1 MPQLSQQ
8 ELRGQHAPYSD
19 VATATHDP
27 ALVSHQ
33 PVPGVWSSMVAALK
47 GGDQFGLFVLVGL
60 GMIALAPRHLLLAHS
75 LITQLLTGQPARHD
89 LTAWPYVP
97 ITLPLGVIVALITF
111 RMERR
116 ARIIGLATALLLAFT
131 WIYRPVDPD
140 FLLFLALFF
149 SVAFALIH
157 LPLPR
162 LAVALLVTVYV
173 VVALVAVLRWWKGTA
188 AVGFIGGLPVLV
200 PMLWYSVYEHGK
212 QKALGLRRFL
222 TYVSGRLFGT
232 PVVTYD
238 DLFTPARGAELT
250 ATRWAGV
257 RTLYIALTASI
268 VARIAAEVSAAGVR
282 DSAAGFPLLT
292 LSYIDYVRHS
302 CVIVVR
308 FNTFIGVLRLFGIP
322 LRTNFRYW
330 VLARTPNEHWQRWN
344 VLAREWFL
352 TFVFY
357 PLMRARKGL
366 FAAVMT
372 ALLAAGVLHTV
383 PIALIRGFNASQVV
397 AHSIYWVIN
406 GLAIYLVIKIPLMY
420 PALPQKLGMRNSRAW
435 SIAGIILTSAFY
447 ALLHGLRTEAT
458 TWAEMGHYVERLLEG
473 LSV

>member
-1 MPQLSQQ
+1 MPQLSRQD
-8 ELRGQHAPYSD
+8 LRASGAPYSA
-19 VATATHDP
+19 ATAPEIAAQAPP
-27 ALVSHQ
+27 AR
-33 PVPGVWSSMVAALK
+33 GAWSSVVAAFK
-47 GGDQFGLFVLVGL
+47 SGDQYALFILVGL
-60 GMIALAPRHLLLAHS
+60 GMLLLAPRYMLLAHS
-75 LITQLLTGQPARHD
+75 LLTRVFTGQPAVHD
-89 LTAWPYVP
+89 LSAWPHVP
-97 ITLPLGVIVALITF
+97 ITLPLGVIVAMITF
-111 RMERR
+111 RMPRR
-116 ARIIGLATALLLAFT
+116 TRIIGLATALVVSFA

-149 SVAFALIH
+149 SIAFAIIH

-162 LAVALLVTVYV
+162 LAVALLITAYV
-173 VVALVAVLRWWKGTA
+173 IGALVAVLTWWKGTP
-188 AVGFIGGLPVLV
+188 AVGYIGGLPVLV

-212 QKALGLRRFL
+212 HNALGLRRFF

-232 PVVTYD
+232 PVLTYD

-268 VARIAAEVSAAGVR
+268 VARIAAEVSAVNVR
-282 DSAAGFPLLT
+282 EGAAGFSLLT

-302 CVIVVR
+302 CNIVVR

-322 LRTNFRYW
+322 LRSNFRYW
-330 VLARTPNEHWQRWN
+330 LVARTPNEHWQRWN

-420 PALPQKLGMRNSRAW
+420 PAIPARLGMRNSRAW
-435 SIAGIILTSAFY
+435 SIAGIILTSVFY

-458 TWAEMGHYVERLLEG
+458 SWAEMGHYVERLLAG